1 MVRRKQTKKEIQQR
15 ELEKTRLMITL
26 VFIGFVLFLGIIAI
40 NLKADTITFK
50 FKSPSF
56 NGVGTSSHYLTI
68 DSQTH
73 TREMTIKE
81 ELKALQDQIKRD
93 KENTTLAR
101 FIRSLESRI
110 YAKIAQQIVNNMF
123 GESQSTEGTFELEGN
138 TISYKIEDG
147 MITLT
152 VVDADGNETIIQLPL
167 GDFSF

>member
-123 GESQSTEGTFELEGN
+123 GESQSTEGIFELEGN